1 MVHREDFT
9 SFVTGLLRHHYDP
22 LYIKNRRH
30 IIEDAKKNGLF
41 HRISLHSVDRTTIQT
56 KIIPQILDLAYTTSS
71 SDLQQNQLP
80 KSHMAI

>member
-41 HRISLHSVDRTTIQT
+41 HRLSLHSVDRTTIQT

-71 SDLQQNQLP
+71 SNLQQNQLP
-80 KSHMAI
+80 KSHIAI